1 VRARRRQSLPPYELL
16 SLVLDYP
23 TAALDERLARAEA
36 REHAGLVPFVAW
48 WKETPRPARER
59 QYVETFD
66 LDRRTSLHLTYY
78 LYGDTRKRGLALLRL
93 KRLYA
98 AAGLPLA
105 ADELPDYLPALLE
118 FAALAPDG
126 YGRTLLDEN
135 RLGLELLSLRLE
147 EKASPWACVLDVLC
161 SALPRLGPLERDR
174 LARLRADGPPAEQ
187 VGLEPF
193 APPEVMPIGARP

>member
-1 VRARRRQSLPPYELL
+1 MRRRARPDYRLL
-16 SLVLDYP
+16 SLALDYP
-23 TAALDERLARAEA
+23 DAAIDDALMTASDT
-36 REHAGLVPFVAW
+36 GMGIDPFLSW
-48 WKETPRPARER
+48 QRETPLAER
-59 QYVETFD
+59 QRRYVETFD

-98 AAGLPLA
+98 AAGLPLS

-126 YGRTLLDEN
+126 YGKTLLGEH
-135 RLGLELLSLRLE
+135 RLSLELLRLRLAE
-147 EKASPWACVLDVLC
+147 TGSPWACLLDALC
-161 SALPRLGPLERDR
+161 DSLPRLHQPERDK
-174 LARLRADGPPAEQ
+174 LARLLADGPPHEQ

-193 APPEVMPIGARP
+193 APPEVMPELGARV

>member
-1 VRARRRQSLPPYELL
+1 MRSRRSAPPPYELL
-16 SLVLDYP
+16 SLILDYP
-23 TAALDERLARAEA
+23 SAELDERLSPPTEQPPSDLDPFLTWWRATTPA
-36 REHAGLVPFVAW
+36 EH
-48 WKETPRPARER
+48 EQ

-93 KRLYA
+93 KRMYA

-105 ADELPDYLPALLE
+105 ADELPDFLPALLE

-126 YGRTLLDEN
+126 YGETLLREHQ
-135 RLGLELLSLRLE
+135 LALELLRLRLDA
-147 EKASPWACVLDVLC
+147 KNSPWACALELLC
-161 SALPRLGPLERDR
+161 GSLPRLGPLERDR
-174 LARLRADGPPAEQ
+174 LARLRAERPPAEQ

>member
-1 VRARRRQSLPPYELL
+1 MRPRRTAPPYALL

-23 TAALDERLARAEA
+23 SANLDEHLSDPKPEHDALEAFVSWWHVTAPAA
-36 REHAGLVPFVAW
+36 REQ
-48 WKETPRPARER
+48 R
-59 QYVETFD
+59 YVETFD

-98 AAGLPLA
+98 AAGLPLE
-105 ADELPDYLPALLE
+105 ADELPDFLPAMLE
-118 FAALAPDG
+118 FAAIAPAG
-126 YGRTLLDEN
+126 YGETLLVEH
-135 RLGLELLSLRLE
+135 RLGLELLRLRLAE
-147 EKASPWACVLDVLC
+147 TRSPWACPLDVLC
-161 SALPRLGPLERDR
+161 GAFPRLGPIERDR

>member
-1 VRARRRQSLPPYELL
+1 MRARRSTPPPYDLL

-23 TAALDERLARAEA
+23 SAILDERLSHAEPQHQALERFVSWWHATSPAERAQ
-36 REHAGLVPFVAW
+36 R
-48 WKETPRPARER
+48 
-59 QYVETFD
+59 YVGTFD

-78 LYGDTRKRGLALLRL
+78 LYGDTRKRGMALLRL
-93 KRLYA
+93 KHMYA
-98 AAGLPLA
+98 AAGLPLDG
-105 ADELPDYLPALLE
+105 DELPDFLPAMLE

-126 YGRTLLDEN
+126 YGHTLLAKH
-135 RLGLELLSLRLE
+135 RLSLELLRLRLA
-147 EKASPWACVLDVLC
+147 EKNSPWGCALELLC
-161 SALPRLGPLERDR
+161 DAFPRLVPIERDR

>member
-1 VRARRRQSLPPYELL
+1 MRARGTFTRPYELL

-23 TAALDERLARAEA
+23 SRLLDESLSQVEPPDPALE
-36 REHAGLVPFVAW
+36 PFVSW
-48 WKETPRPARER
+48 WHATTPAEREQR
-59 QYVETFD
+59 YVETFD

-78 LYGDTRKRGLALLRL
+78 LYGDTRKRGMALLRL

-118 FAALAPDG
+118 FAALAPEG
-126 YGRTLLDEN
+126 YGHTLLAEH
-135 RLGLELLSLRLE
+135 RLPLELLRLRLA
-147 EKASPWACVLDVLC
+147 EKNSPWACALDILC
-161 SALPRLGPLERDR
+161 SSMSRLGPIERDR